1 MRRVLFILGEL
12 EDSDVNWLV
21 EAGTRQ
27 PVGAGEVLVEQGRE
41 IDALYFVLRG
51 KFAVTVAQP
60 KPEVV
65 ARLGVGEVVGELS
78 YLDSRP
84 PSATLTA
91 EEESV
96 VLAIPRRLLTEKLSK
111 DAWFAARFYKALG
124 VFLADRLRVTT
135 SRLAYGDAAD
145 ELDEDIEAEGE
156 MSADLLDNLELA
168 GARFDWI
175 LKRMLEA

>member
-12 EDSDVNWLV
+12 EDADVNWMV
-21 EAGTRQ
+21 EAGVRQ
-27 PVGAGEVLVEQGRE
+27 PVDRDEVLVEQGRE

-51 KFAVTVAQP
+51 KFAVSIARP
-60 KPEVV
+60 ANEVV

-91 EEESV
+91 EEDSL

-124 VFLADRLRVTT
+124 VFLADRLRSTT
-135 SRLAYGDAAD
+135 SRLAYGEGAD

-156 MSADLLDNLELA
+156 MSPELLDNLELA

-175 LKRMLEA
+175 LKQMLEG